1 MSAESD
7 TQTTVGVE
15 SSIGWPV
22 GGAVGGAVG
31 ALVFGALIWLFDPE
45 VVSAAIPGIYGLD
58 PTGVVGWG
66 IHLAHGIVLGL
77 IFGFLVTRE
86 PILGTLQMNP
96 ETESLSRTGI
106 TLRVVAAGFVFGLA
120 VWALLPL
127 LVLPVWLE
135 AIGTEAAADF
145 PTTAVES
152 LIGHLLFGTVL
163 GIAFALVT
171 NLQPGAAETPL
182 EG

>member
-7 TQTTVGVE
+7 TQSTVGVE
-15 SSIGWPV
+15 TSIGWPV

-31 ALVFGALIWLFDPE
+31 ALAFGALIWLFDPE

-58 PTGVVGWG
+58 PVGVVGWG
-66 IHLAHGIVLGL
+66 IHLVHGIGLGL

-120 VWALLPL
+120 IWAVLPVI
-127 LVLPVWLE
+127 VLPVWIE

-145 PTTAVES
+145 PTAAVES
-152 LIGHLLFGTVL
+152 MVGHLLFGTVL
-163 GIAFALVT
+163 GIVFALVT
-171 NLQPGAAETPL
+171 NLHPERAETPL
-182 EG
+182 ED